1 MYQDQTVFD
10 LSVMQPY
17 PIRDLCMLFSRAST
31 HFALFLP
38 RTSDLRQI
46 AQLANGEQKLQVVH
60 YCMHGSSK
68 ALCVY
73 FGDFATASGTGSPTT
88 D

>member
-1 MYQDQTVFD
+1 MAPYTLETLYSKFTGLQS
-10 LSVMQPY
+10 SVVLY
-17 PIRDLCMLFSRAST
+17 
-31 HFALFLP
+31 LP
-38 RTSDLRQI
+38 RTSDLRQ
-46 AQLANGEQKLQVVH
+46 LAKHAKDDEKLKVTH

-73 FGDFATASGTGSPTT
+73 FGDFVL